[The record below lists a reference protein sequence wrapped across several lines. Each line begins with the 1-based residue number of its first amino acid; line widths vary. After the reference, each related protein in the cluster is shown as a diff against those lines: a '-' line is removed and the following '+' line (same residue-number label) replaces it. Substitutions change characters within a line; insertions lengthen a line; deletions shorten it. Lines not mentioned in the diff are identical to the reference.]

1 MTFAAFEKK
10 GRKAKRSGFSSLEPQ
25 EPSVPVLSRPE
36 VGRQRSLRGA
46 LRNPRSLRQAIVLKT
61 LLEPPV
67 ALRDDPDTVR

>member
-10 GRKAKRSGFSSLEPQ
+10 GRKAKRSGFSSLEPS
-25 EPSVPVLSRPE
+25 ESSGPVLSRPD